1 MEEEKEKKK
10 RKKSAKDDD
19 EKEHKKNWRE
29 VYATVEDIKTYLHI
43 RQYWSYVWHQT
54 HIAYQLLF

>member
-10 RKKSAKDDD
+10 DSAATGEGG

-29 VYATVEDIKTYLHI
+29 VYASVEDIKTYLHI